1 MHFMGSPDV
10 DVQRGMKNEPDLLSI
25 YAFFVHFANIESRKD
40 RAKKRRSAG
49 VTQHPSQPEAVPQ
62 PQPAIHAFL

>member
-25 YAFFVHFANIESRKD
+25 YAFFVHFANIEIRKD
-40 RAKKRRSAG
+40 RAKKKEG
-49 VTQHPSQPEAVPQ
+49 VPV
-62 PQPAIHAFL
+62 